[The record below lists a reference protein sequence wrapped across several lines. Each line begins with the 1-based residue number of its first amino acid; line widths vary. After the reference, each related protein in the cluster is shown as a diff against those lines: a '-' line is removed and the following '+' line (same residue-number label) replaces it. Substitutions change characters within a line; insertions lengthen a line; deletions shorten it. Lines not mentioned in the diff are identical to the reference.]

1 MDWLQT
7 FIQQADMKHAFKQ
20 ASVGIEREGHRI
32 TPDGDLALTPHPKKV
47 DGSTTA
53 FYIQRDF
60 AESQLE
66 LVTPP
71 SYTSSEVLEWL
82 QAIHEV
88 AIESLDN
95 DERIWPYSMP
105 PKLPNVDQ
113 IKVADLEDLDAVA
126 YRDYLVEAY
135 GKQLQMISG
144 IHFNMQISPE
154 FIGKLHQ
161 ELVEKHDDQRSIKDF
176 QSDFY
181 LRLARNFLRYQW
193 LLVYLFGAAPV
204 ADASFYRDK
213 NDTFEQGPVRSI
225 RNSHLGYVN
234 KADVTFTYDNLE
246 DYVAYLEANVA
257 NHHLIAEKEFYSNV
271 RLRGAKKARSLLTT
285 GIKYLEFRLLDIQ
298 PDAPYGIKA
307 SDIDFMKYFIL
318 YLIWSD
324 KDSNMDDVRYGI
336 EIKTK
341 VAEEGAFDVT
351 SMQAEGRAL
360 LADMQS
366 MLEAIDADQAIIDVT
381 NQMQARIEDPSLTP
395 AAQMMTAMKDIEGY
409 LATGKNFAEKV
420 FQSAWEK
427 PYALGGF
434 EDMELSTQIL
444 MFDAIQEGYQFEILD
459 RDDQMLRFSYKGHQE
474 IVKNG
479 NITSKD
485 PYVAHYVMEN
495 KVVTKRVLA
504 EAGFNVPQSLE
515 FKDIDQ
521 AMKVADLYT
530 DKAFVIKPK
539 STNMGLGISIFKHGA
554 NAAEFKEA
562 LEIAFKED
570 GAVLIEDFAFGT
582 EYRFYVQDGKVL
594 SIVNRIG
601 ANVVGDGKSTLEE
614 LVALKNQDSKR
625 GHDHRSPLE
634 IIALGAIEVNTLKQQ
649 GYDVSSI
656 IPEGEQV
663 FLRENSNI
671 STGGD
676 SIEMLEAMHDS
687 YKEIAVKMAET
698 LQVNITGLDLMIL
711 DIDAPATDDNYALIE
726 ANFNPMM
733 MMHIYPAFGQ
743 GKRITKDLLQFLYP
757 EKTKFT
763 GGTE

>member
-20 ASVGIEREGHRI
+20 ASIGIEREGHRI
-32 TPDGDLALTPHPKKV
+32 TPDGDLALSPHPKKV
-47 DGSTTA
+47 DGSTSA

-71 SYTSSEVLEWL
+71 AYTSSEVLEWL

-135 GKQLQMISG
+135 GKELQMISG
-144 IHFNMQISPE
+144 IHFNMQISPD
-154 FIGKLHQ
+154 FIQKLHT
-161 ELVEKHDDQRSIKDF
+161 ELIVKKGDTRSLKTF

-213 NDTFEQGPVRSI
+213 HDTFEDGPIRSI

-234 KADVTFTYDNLE
+234 KSDVTFTYDNLE
-246 DYVAYLEANVA
+246 DYVTYLEENVT
-257 NHHLIAEKEFYSNV
+257 NKHLIAEKEFYSNV

-324 KDSNMDDVRYGI
+324 KDTNMDEVRYGI
-336 EIKTK
+336 QMKTQ

-351 SMQAEGRAL
+351 SMQAEGRLL
-360 LADMQS
+360 LADMQD
-366 MLEAIDADQAIIDVT
+366 MLQAIDADQAIIDVT
-381 NQMQARIEDPSLTP
+381 THMQARIEDPSLTP
-395 AAQMMTAMKDIEGY
+395 AAQMMTAMKDTEGY
-409 LATGKNFAEKV
+409 LLAGKTFAEEV
-420 FQSAWEK
+420 YQSAWEK

-459 RDDQMLRFSYKGHQE
+459 RDDQMLRFTYKEHQE

-485 PYVAHYVMEN
+485 PYIAHYVMEN

-515 FKDIDQ
+515 FKEIDQ
-521 AMKVADLYT
+521 AMKVADLYVA
-530 DKAFVIKPK
+530 KAFVIKPK

-554 NAAEFKEA
+554 SAAEFKDA

-594 SIVNRIG
+594 SIVNRVG
-601 ANVVGDGKSTLEE
+601 ANVIGDGKSTVEE

-634 IIALGAIEVNTLKQQ
+634 IIALGAIEVNTLRQQ
-649 GYDVSSI
+649 GYDITSI
-656 IPEGEQV
+656 VPEGEQV

-676 SIEMLEAMHDS
+676 SIEMLEDMHDS
-687 YKEIAVKMAET
+687 YKEIAVKMAKT

-711 DIDAPATDDNYALIE
+711 DIHEPATADNYALIE

-733 MMHIYPAFGQ
+733 MMHIYPAYGQ
-743 GKRITKDLLQFLYP
+743 GKRISKDLLQFLYP

-763 GGTE
+763 GGKE